1 MRSFLFALV
10 LLLIH
15 SVSNAQQGLSI
26 SGRVQTENGA
36 SPEGGVVKILQT
48 SYVVPISANGEYS
61 FSNLKNGTYILQVNA
76 VGFETA
82 TSTVTLNGASQQQ
95 HFSLT
100 PGYSQLGEVMISSN
114 RAKET
119 LGHTPVSV
127 TVLNAREIA
136 VQSSI
141 NPNLSNMLTWTV
153 PGLGFA
159 NNTTSN
165 VGQTL
170 RGRNLL
176 VLVDGIPQSTP
187 LRAGSR
193 DIRTIDPAVIERIEV
208 VKGSTSIYGNGAD
221 GGLINYITKKPVAG
235 KTIGSTTTIGLSGN
249 LVGIQNTLG
258 NRFSQQVYGQV
269 KNFDYI
275 VSGLL
280 DETGV
285 FKDAGGKVISPNY
298 GLGETK
304 SYNAFAKLGYNLQP
318 SQRLEFMY
326 NYFSSRQRSDYVPQA
341 GRYGESPA
349 IGVEGEVL
357 GADQGTRY
365 NHNANLAYTLKGLP
379 ANSELAVNAYIQKFK
394 TIYGFDDFFYGGGQS
409 VLQSDKKGVRAN
421 LVTPFQVGLPQLEGS
436 LNYGVDALNDVTS
449 QPLVDGRVWAPKM
462 DMKNLAPYAQLHAT
476 LLQDLVFKG
485 GLRYE
490 NIAIAVKDFNTLA
503 TGPNNAGSIAVK
515 GGDLNYNALTFNG
528 GLRYIHYNFFK
539 PYVSYSQGF
548 SIFELGRIL
557 RAAKENTIQQL
568 NLKPVI
574 VNNYEAGFNTDLQRF
589 NFEAVYYVST
599 SKLGANLVERD
610 GVFEAQRAAERIEGY
625 EIGGSYQAFPWAT
638 LGASYAYVEGKI
650 DANNDGDASDA
661 EDRYLNTMRIAPP
674 KATAFL
680 KLKPFSPLDVRL
692 DYVASGARDRFQPG
706 ASGRYARGEGKVTG
720 FNLFNLSAAYR
731 LNPVAR
737 LNLGVE
743 NLFNTRYY
751 NPIAEFYGTDIE
763 YTRGNGLRYNLSLTV
778 SL

>member
-1 MRSFLFALV
+1 MRVFLLALV
-10 LLLIH
+10 LVLFH
-15 SVSNAQQGLSI
+15 SVSIAQQGLSI
-26 SGRVQTENGA
+26 SGKVQTENGA
-36 SPEGGVVKILQT
+36 SPEGGVVKILQS
-48 SYVVPISANGEYS
+48 SYLVPIAANGDYT
-61 FSNLKNGTYILQVNA
+61 FPNLKNGTYVLQVNA

-82 TSTVTLNGASQQQ
+82 TATVILSGASAQQD
-95 HFSLT
+95 FSLK

-127 TVLNAREIA
+127 TVLDAREIA
-136 VQSSI
+136 VQSGI

-235 KTIGSTTTIGLSGN
+235 KTIGATTTLGMTGN
-249 LVGIQNTLG
+249 LVGIKNSLG
-258 NRFSQQVYGQV
+258 SRLSQQVYGQV
-269 KNFDYI
+269 KNFDFI
-275 VSGLL
+275 VSGLV

-304 SYNAFAKLGYNLQP
+304 SYNAFTKLGYNLQP
-318 SQRLEFMY
+318 NQRLEFMY
-326 NYFSSRQRSDYVPQA
+326 NYFSSRQQTDYVVQEGKYGQYPAVGVKGQA
-341 GRYGESPA
+341 LGED
-349 IGVEGEVL
+349 E
-357 GADQGTRY
+357 GTRY
-365 NHNANLAYTLKGLP
+365 NHNGNLSYTLKSLP
-379 ANSELAVNAYIQKFK
+379 LQSELVVNAYFQKFK
-394 TIYGFDDFFYGGGQS
+394 TIYGVSPTFEGGGQS
-409 VLQSDKKGVRAN
+409 MLESEKKGVRVN
-421 LVTPFQVGLPQLEGS
+421 LVTPFHLAMPQVEGS
-436 LNYGVDALNDVTS
+436 LTYGVDVLNDVTS
-449 QPLVDGRVWAPKM
+449 QFLVDGRVWAPKM
-462 DMKNLAPYAQLHAT
+462 DMNNLAPYAQFHAT

-490 NIAIAVKDFNTLA
+490 NINIDVNDFNTLV
-503 TGPNNAGSIAVK
+503 TSTNPVSKAVK
-515 GGDLNYNALTFNG
+515 GGNLDYNALTFNG
-528 GLRYIHYNFFK
+528 GMRYVHYNFFK

-557 RAAKENTIQQL
+557 RSANENTIQQL

-574 VNNYEAGFNTDLQRF
+574 VNNYEVGFNTDLQRF
-589 NFEAVYYVST
+589 NFEGVYYIST
-599 SKLGANLVERD
+599 SKLGANLVAQD
-610 GVFEAQRAAERIEGY
+610 GVFSIQRAAERIAGY
-625 EIGGSYQAFPWAT
+625 ELGGSYQAFPWAT
-638 LGASYAYVEGKI
+638 LGASFAFVEGKT
-650 DANNDGDASDA
+650 DTNKDGDTRDA
-661 EDRYLNTMRIAPP
+661 EDRFINSLRIAPP
-674 KATAFL
+674 KTNAFI
-680 KLKPFSPLDVRL
+680 KLKPISPLDVRL
-692 DYVASGARDRFQPG
+692 DYIASGARDRFNPIG
-706 ASGRYARGEGKVTG
+706 KGYYVRGEGKVTG
-720 FNLFNLSAAYR
+720 FHLFNLSAAYR
-731 LNPVAR
+731 FNPVAR

-751 NPIAEFYGTDIE
+751 NPIAQIYSDDAE

>member
-1 MRSFLFALV
+1 MKVFLLALV
-10 LLLIH
+10 LLLVH
-15 SVSNAQQGLSI
+15 SVSIAQQGLSI
-26 SGRVQTENGA
+26 SGKVQTENGA
-36 SPEGGVVKILQT
+36 SPEGGVVRILQS
-48 SYVVPISANGEYS
+48 SYLAPISAKGDYT
-61 FSNLKNGTYILQVNA
+61 FSNLTSGTYTLQVNA

-82 TSTVTLNGASQQQ
+82 TATVTLSGASQQQ
-95 HFSLT
+95 NFSLK

-114 RAKET
+114 RVKET

-127 TVLNAREIA
+127 TVLTAREIE
-136 VQSSI
+136 VQSGI

-176 VLVDGIPQSTP
+176 VLIDGIPQSTP

-193 DIRTIDPAVIERIEV
+193 DIRSIDPAVIGRIEV

-221 GGLINYITKKPVAG
+221 GGLINYITKKPETG
-235 KTIGSTTTIGLSGN
+235 KKIGATTTIGLTGN
-249 LVGIQNTLG
+249 LVGIKNSLG
-258 NRFSQQVYGQV
+258 SRLSQQVYGQV

-275 VSGLL
+275 VSGLV

-285 FKDAGGKVISPNY
+285 LKDAAGEVISPNY

-318 SQRLEFMY
+318 NQRLEVMY
-326 NYFSSRQRSDYVPQA
+326 NYFSSRQRSDYVAQA

-349 IGVEGEVL
+349 IGVKGEVL
-357 GADQGTRY
+357 GTDQGTRY
-365 NHNANLAYTLKGLP
+365 NHNGNLAYSLKNLP
-379 ANSELAVNAYIQKFK
+379 AQSELQVNAYFQKFK

-409 VLQSDKKGVRAN
+409 VLQSDKKGIRAN
-421 LVTPFQVGLPQLEGS
+421 LVTPFRLATPQLGAS
-436 LNYGVDALNDVTS
+436 VTYGLDVLNDVTS

-462 DMKNLAPYAQLHAT
+462 DMKNMAPYAQLHAT
-476 LLQDLVFKG
+476 LLNDLVLKG
-485 GLRYE
+485 GVRYE
-490 NIAIAVKDFNTLA
+490 NIDIDVNDYNTLA

-515 GGDLNYNALTFNG
+515 GGNLNYNALTFNG
-528 GLRYIHYNFFK
+528 GLRYVHYNFFK

-589 NFEAVYYVST
+589 NFEGVYYIST
-599 SKLGANLVERD
+599 SKLGANLVEQD
-610 GVFEAQRAAERIEGY
+610 GVFVAQRAAERIEGY
-625 EIGGSYQAFPWAT
+625 ELGGSYKAAPWASV
-638 LGASYAYVEGKI
+638 GASYAYVEGKI
-650 DANNDGDASDA
+650 DANKDGDAEDA

-674 KATAFL
+674 KTTAFIRVN
-680 KLKPFSPLDVRL
+680 PVAPLDLRL
-692 DYVASGARDRFQPG
+692 DYVSSGARDRFKPG
-706 ASGRYARGEGKVTG
+706 ANGRYARGEGKVTG
-720 FNLFNLSAAYR
+720 FHLFNLSAAYR
-731 LNPVAR
+731 LNSAAR

-751 NPIAEFYGTDIE
+751 NPIAEFYGSDME